1 MPAATKPKDND
12 NGGKMEPSLCQP
24 LKHPIRARILEVANE
39 RPISPSVFV
48 RLGLVP
54 REFYKGYQQAL
65 SMVSHHFTQLRE
77 EGCLKLIEMNARR
90 GASEHVYEGTSRV
103 FFSDTEF
110 EDLPFEIRKG
120 LSKAALQGVVARS
133 DGAIRSGSFDSR
145 TDRHLTWR
153 AFRSDEQGWQE
164 MTDILADAFHKLE
177 AARKAAEN
185 RLAEQEEEGFPAT
198 YAMLGFESPPL
209 ELRF

>member
-1 MPAATKPKDND
+1 MEATTKRND
-12 NGGKMEPSLCQP
+12 NGGTEPSLCQP

-54 REFYKGYQQAL
+54 DEYYVNYQQAL
-65 SMVSHHFTQLRE
+65 SMVAYHFTQLTR
-77 EGCLKLIEMNARR
+77 EGCLKLIEMNPRR

-120 LSKAALQGVVARS
+120 LSKAALQGVVARTE
-133 DGAIRSGSFDSR
+133 GALRSGSFDGR

-177 AARKAAEN
+177 AAREAAED
-185 RLAEQEEEGFPAT
+185 RLSEQDDEGFAAT
-198 YAMLGFESPPL
+198 FAMLGFESPPL
-209 ELRF
+209 KLRF